1 MFAFAPVLHTNI
13 GMYRVASSYP
23 YCVFCYDHVGIKR
36 LPPSI
41 SCVLQGANEEDTQF
55 LKKVMTKSVL
65 SNETYFPIVFPGR
78 HSAMKYFAQLLKL

>member
-1 MFAFAPVLHTNI
+1 ME
-13 GMYRVASSYP
+13 RS
-23 YCVFCYDHVGIKR
+23 
-36 LPPSI
+36 PPSI

-78 HSAMKYFAQLLKL
+78 HTAMKLFAQLL